1 MNTHPLLSDQT
12 LSFSPQLAATLGLLE
27 CLTLTALNE
36 AARYN
41 SENTNI
47 ERDTLMQRLVFLSE
61 KQIADTLI
69 KLQSQGVIYLGSHTK
84 LTHTLPPRIEFS
96 FKAETRTAFNSQA
109 MQHIAEPQAVKTP
122 NWHPSPDTLF
132 RLTQHGISEAFSLS
146 QLDAALLK
154 MADSPSFKQ
163 NPESQFFNFVKKQY
177 IFNQQQA
184 QKQNQK
190 QLFNTQR
197 VSNKQQ
203 IHQHW
208 QPSQSAIEILHV
220 NNQVPMQFIEDTLP
234 EFILYWQ
241 ERGDAASTWN
251 SKFLNHVR
259 SQWNL
264 VKSNQANVRK
274 PKPIS
279 KDWRPS
285 SACFEVLELAHIN
298 QEFAQ
303 SVIQEFVL
311 YWMNDGKAFPSWDN
325 KFLQYVKQRWQY
337 LKQSPQGNNY
347 GSDSAQPGY
356 ATAEASLERLKDTS
370 WAY

>member
-27 CLTLTALNE
+27 CLTLTVLNE
-36 AARYN
+36 AARY
-41 SENTNI
+41 SSANTSI
-47 ERDTLMQRLVFLSE
+47 ERDALMHRLAFLSE
-61 KQIADTLI
+61 KQIANTLI
-69 KLQSQGVIYLGSHTK
+69 KLQSQGVIYLSANTQ
-84 LTHTLPPRIEFS
+84 LTHTLPPHIEFS
-96 FKAETRTAFNSQA
+96 FKAETRAAFNSQA
-109 MQHIAEPQAVKTP
+109 MQTTPQTSKTP
-122 NWHPSPDTLF
+122 DWHPSPDTLF

-146 QLDAALLK
+146 QLDAVLLK

-163 NPESQFFNFVKKQY
+163 NPESQFFNYVKKQY
-177 IFNQQQA
+177 VFNQQQA
-184 QKQNQK
+184 QKQNQT

-197 VSNKQQ
+197 TNNKQLMS
-203 IHQHW
+203 QHW
-208 QPSQSAIEILHV
+208 QPSQSAVEILHI
-220 NNQVPMQFIEDTLP
+220 NNQVPIQFIEDALP

-264 VKSNQANVRK
+264 VKSNQANVRE
-274 PKPIS
+274 PKPIN
-279 KDWRPS
+279 KDWTPS
-285 SACFEVLELAHIN
+285 AACFEVLELAHIS

-347 GSDSAQPGY
+347 ATDSAQPGY